1 MHMSVAYSQTVCS
14 RVREQVSLELDG
26 ELSQLEQRM
35 LATHLERCPRCA
47 AYAADVRDVT
57 ERIRNAPHAVM
68 QRPVVVR
75 RRRPLTTVRLQVG
88 VAAAFALAALGLGT
102 QLASSTE
109 PQSSLARFLVAS
121 ACGGSGEPSVE
132 EFSAAVELNRNR
144 TDFVLGRITRA
155 QSLEELFTRMDEAAL
170 TISTADQARVPG
182 FEGLITETNAISF
195 DSWDEV
201 NKALAGL
208 AGKGI
213 DVTILQ
219 RHSAQ

>member
-1 MHMSVAYSQTVCS
+1 MSVAYPQTVCS

-35 LATHLERCPRCA
+35 LGMHLERCSRCA

-57 ERIRNAPHAVM
+57 ERIRNAPRAIM

-109 PQSSLARFLVAS
+109 PQSSLARYEGQPALNPPRSVFEQEQAILRVVRA
-121 ACGGSGEPSVE
+121 GRTLPPRGSV
-132 EFSAAVELNRNR
+132 
-144 TDFVLGRITRA
+144 I
-155 QSLEELFTRMDEAAL
+155 
-170 TISTADQARVPG
+170 
-182 FEGLITETNAISF
+182 
-195 DSWDEV
+195 
-201 NKALAGL
+201 
-208 AGKGI
+208 
-213 DVTILQ
+213 
-219 RHSAQ
+219 